1 MSVLWAVFGLLVAWR
16 ITSSVRHRRA
26 WGQRSGGLP
35 SRRRPCRHHRPGDAK
50 RRRLA
55 RKQARDLVG
64 TLFAGGH
71 DRLVHLA
78 AGVVLEAD
86 EVAWQRSMARLSV
99 WSTESS
105 WVTQSRVSWLGRRAH
120 SASREAVVS
129 GWRDHGRIDWLIT
142 SARLVGRA
150 PGDGELISIW
160 WAGLSGIQVNLDA
173 EVIRLDAANGWRAK
187 ITGPGVS
194 PVAVAAVAACHGP
207 AALADH
213 PALAS
218 LGDRARVSGPGRGP
232 EPPVL
237 GPGQPVLRLWSS
249 GRSE

>member
-1 MSVLWAVFGLLVAWR
+1 VAR
-16 ITSSVRHRRA
+16 EQ
-26 WGQRSGGLP
+26 G
-35 SRRRPCRHHRPGDAK
+35 
-50 RRRLA
+50 
-55 RKQARDLVG
+55 RDLVG
-64 TLFAGGH
+64 TLVAGGH
-71 DRLVHLA
+71 DPVVHLA
-78 AGVVLEAD
+78 AGVVLGPG

-99 WSTESS
+99 WSTEAG

-120 SASREAVVS
+120 SASCEAVS
-129 GWRDHGRIDWLIT
+129 RWRDHGRIDWLIT

-150 PGDGELISIW
+150 PTSGDVISIW

-187 ITGPGVS
+187 ITGPGVA

-232 EPPVL
+232 EPPML
-237 GPGQPVLRLWSS
+237 GPGEPALRLWSS